1 MTNIQVRGAGSLT
14 ASNGPLVVIDGIAG
28 GDHFAVEHYR
38 GIQIP
43 EHGIAVGQ
51 IVDYQRSAAFRG
63 FFIEFDGIVI
73 VSGTVVGIS
82 LPAVVFE
89 CICCIHEL
97 SVIEVLHTLLVGCI
111 CIAAGEGRQHQQT
124 AGKKSEYKTLSEDC
138 GH

>member
-1 MTNIQVRGAGSLT
+1 MLPGKFLKLKLLDQIKIIGCIVSIRI
-14 ASNGPLVVIDGIAG
+14 VG

-89 CICCIHEL
+89 CMH
-97 SVIEVLHTLLVGCI
+97 S
-111 CIAAGEGRQHQQT
+111 
-124 AGKKSEYKTLSEDC
+124 
-138 GH
+138 